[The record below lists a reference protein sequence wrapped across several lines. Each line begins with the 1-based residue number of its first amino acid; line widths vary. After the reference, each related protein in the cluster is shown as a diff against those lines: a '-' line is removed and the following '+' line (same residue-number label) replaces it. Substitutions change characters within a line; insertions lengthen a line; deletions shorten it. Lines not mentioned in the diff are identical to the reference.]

1 MEKYL
6 WISVSTNILSLGYTQ
21 FVYSYDKLLY
31 SKGAEKIEHA
41 ARQNDGTS
49 AISTAL
55 MKKNLRWLVVLSSIP
70 LFGMVAAFGILPNTL
85 LKDVPVQKIVLDL
98 SLPDIPQTAD
108 ANMKLWRQ
116 ERIQRNDS
124 VASLLVRLKINNQD
138 ATNFLRDVRNI
149 KTMRRLIPGKTIHAQ
164 TTAAGELLTLR
175 YFPSEEEQLL
185 IKKTDGVFKVDKRL
199 IKLETHIQ
207 MKSGVIKSSLFAA
220 TDDANI
226 PDSVAI
232 QIADIFAFDIDF
244 HRDLRKED
252 RFKVVYES
260 HYSRGDP
267 IKTGR
272 VLAVEFVNKGKPYQA
287 VYFEA
292 NDKERGYYTPDG
304 KNLRRAFLRSP
315 LKFSRISSGF
325 SRSRYHPVLK
335 KWRAHKGVDYAAPR
349 GTPVRAT
356 ANGTVAVSTRQGGYG
371 KLIILKHR
379 GRYSTVYAHL
389 SAFAKG
395 LRKGRRVN
403 QGDII
408 GYVGSTGLATGPHL
422 HYEFRVNGVQR
433 NPQRVVM
440 PAAIPLAAKNIAAF
454 NKKAKPLMAR
464 LNMLRDT
471 NLVFL
476 D

>member
-1 MEKYL
+1 M
-6 WISVSTNILSLGYTQ
+6 
-21 FVYSYDKLLY
+21 
-31 SKGAEKIEHA
+31 
-41 ARQNDGTS
+41 
-49 AISTAL
+49 AL

-175 YFPSEEEQLL
+175 YFSSEGEQLL
-185 IKKTDGVFKVDKRL
+185 IKKTDGVFKVDKRP

-287 VYFEA
+287 V
-292 NDKERGYYTPDG
+292 
-304 KNLRRAFLRSP
+304 
-315 LKFSRISSGF
+315 
-325 SRSRYHPVLK
+325 
-335 KWRAHKGVDYAAPR
+335 
-349 GTPVRAT
+349 
-356 ANGTVAVSTRQGGYG
+356 
-371 KLIILKHR
+371 
-379 GRYSTVYAHL
+379 
-389 SAFAKG
+389 
-395 LRKGRRVN
+395 
-403 QGDII
+403 
-408 GYVGSTGLATGPHL
+408 
-422 HYEFRVNGVQR
+422 
-433 NPQRVVM
+433 
-440 PAAIPLAAKNIAAF
+440 
-454 NKKAKPLMAR
+454 
-464 LNMLRDT
+464 
-471 NLVFL
+471 
-476 D
+476 

>member
-1 MEKYL
+1 MML
-6 WISVSTNILSLGYTQ
+6 T
-21 FVYSYDKLLY
+21 
-31 SKGAEKIEHA
+31 
-41 ARQNDGTS
+41 
-49 AISTAL
+49 
-55 MKKNLRWLVVLSSIP
+55 KKNLRRLAILSSIP
-70 LFGMVAAFGILPNTL
+70 LFGMVAAFGIVPNTPL
-85 LKDVPVQKIVLDL
+85 DNIPVQKIVLDL
-98 SLPDIPQTAD
+98 SLPNIPQAND
-108 ANMKLWRQ
+108 ANIKLWRQ

-124 VASLLVRLKINNQD
+124 VASLLARLKISNQD
-138 ATNFLRDVRNI
+138 MTNFLRDARNI
-149 KTMRRLIPGKTIHAQ
+149 KIMRRLVPGKTIHAQ

-175 YFPSEEEQLL
+175 YFPSRSEQLL
-185 IKKTDGVFKVDKRL
+185 IKKIDGIFKV
-199 IKLETHIQ
+199 IKLPVKRETHIQ

-220 TDDANI
+220 TDGANV

-232 QIADIFAFDIDF
+232 QIAEIFASDIDF

-260 HYSRGDP
+260 HYSSGEP
-267 IKTGR
+267 TGTGR

-292 NDKERGYYTPDG
+292 NDKERGYYTPEG

-325 SRSRYHPVLK
+325 SRSRYHPILK
-335 KWRAHKGVDYAAPR
+335 KRRAHKGVDYAAPR

-356 ANGTVAVSTRQGGYG
+356 ANGTVAVSTRQRGYG

-379 GRYSTVYAHL
+379 RRYSTAYAHL

-395 LRKGRRVN
+395 LRKGKRVN

-408 GYVGSTGLATGPHL
+408 GYVGSTGMATGPHL
-422 HYEFRVNGVQR
+422 HYEFRINGVQR

-440 PAAIPLAAKNIAAF
+440 PAAIPLSAKNIPAF
-454 NKKAKPLMAR
+454 KKYAKPLMAR
-464 LNMLRDT
+464 LHMLHNT
-471 NLVFL
+471 NFVFL

>member
-1 MEKYL
+1 MTL
-6 WISVSTNILSLGYTQ
+6 T
-21 FVYSYDKLLY
+21 
-31 SKGAEKIEHA
+31 
-41 ARQNDGTS
+41 
-49 AISTAL
+49 
-55 MKKNLRWLVVLSSIP
+55 KKNLRRLVIISSIP
-70 LFGMVAAFGILPNTL
+70 LFGVVAAFGIVPDTPLE
-85 LKDVPVQKIVLDL
+85 DVPVQKIVLN
-98 SLPDIPQTAD
+98 LPLPNIPQPND
-108 ANMKLWRQ
+108 ANIILWQQ

-124 VASLLVRLKINNQD
+124 VASLLSRLKISSEDKSGFLHD
-138 ATNFLRDVRNI
+138 ARNI
-149 KTMRRLIPGKTIHAQ
+149 KTMRRLVPGKTIHAQ
-164 TTAAGELLTLR
+164 TTAAGELLALR
-175 YFPSEEEQLL
+175 YFPGGSDQLL
-185 IKKTDGVFKVDKRL
+185 VEKTDGIFKENKSPFN
-199 IKLETHIQ
+199 IETHIR

-220 TDDANI
+220 TDGANI

-232 QIADIFAFDIDF
+232 QIAEIFASDIDF

-252 RFKVVYES
+252 RFKVVYELR
-260 HYSRGDP
+260 YSNGEP
-267 IKTGR
+267 AGAGR
-272 VLAVEFVNKGKPYQA
+272 VLAVEFINKGKTYQA

-325 SRSRYHPVLK
+325 TRSRYHPVLK
-335 KWRAHKGVDYAAPR
+335 KWRAHKGVDYAARR

-356 ANGTVAVSTRQGGYG
+356 ANGTVAVSTRQRGYG

-379 GRYSTVYAHL
+379 GRYSTAYAHL

-395 LRKGRRVN
+395 LRKGKRVN

-422 HYEFRVNGVQR
+422 HYEFRINGVQR
-433 NPQRVVM
+433 NPLRVVM
-440 PAAIPLAAKNIAAF
+440 PAAIPLAAKNVPAF
-454 NKKAKPLMAR
+454 NKNTKPLMAR

-471 NLVFL
+471 NLAFL